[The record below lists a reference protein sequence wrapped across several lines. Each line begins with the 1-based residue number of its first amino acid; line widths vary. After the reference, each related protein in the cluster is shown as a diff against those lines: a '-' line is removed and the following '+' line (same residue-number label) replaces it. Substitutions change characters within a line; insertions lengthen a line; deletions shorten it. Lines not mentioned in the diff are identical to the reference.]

1 MIWGPKSCVRA
12 PHSATEG
19 PGLSGRALP
28 APNITP
34 IPTSTGLGQAQT
46 TETQQGA
53 RLCLAAVPGPS
64 PGLASEG
71 KEQNAGRGRGV
82 KEKEHFSLKAQ
93 GAVILLP
100 WSLRLGLLAF
110 TLSDAQR
117 ALRGSCLKP
126 ENSKSWLSMSS
137 FLPWEREEKES
148 RNQTR
153 AVTTVIFQRKART

>member
-1 MIWGPKSCVRA
+1 MCSGPTFSHRRARTVWKSAPRPQHHPYPHLYRA
-12 PHSATEG
+12 RAGTDHRNSAGSE
-19 PGLSGRALP
+19 ALP
-28 APNITP
+28 
-34 IPTSTGLGQAQT
+34 SCSSRSLSRTGLRG
-46 TETQQGA
+46 EGA
-53 RLCLAAVPGPS
+53 ER
-64 PGLASEG
+64 G
-71 KEQNAGRGRGV
+71 KGGGV
-82 KEKEHFSLKAQ
+82 KEKEHFSLKEQ

>member
-1 MIWGPKSCVRA
+1 MFGPHIQPQKGQDCLEERSPPQHHPYPHLYRA
-12 PHSATEG
+12 RAGTDHRNSAGSE
-19 PGLSGRALP
+19 ALP
-28 APNITP
+28 
-34 IPTSTGLGQAQT
+34 SCSSRSLSRTGLRG
-46 TETQQGA
+46 EGA
-53 RLCLAAVPGPS
+53 ER
-64 PGLASEG
+64 G
-71 KEQNAGRGRGV
+71 KGGGGV

>member
-71 KEQNAGRGRGV
+71 KEQNAGRGGGQG
-82 KEKEHFSLKAQ
+82 KGAFLLKGTGGCDPAPLVPKTWAS
-93 GAVILLP
+93 GIY
-100 WSLRLGLLAF
+100 
-110 TLSDAQR
+110 TL
-117 ALRGSCLKP
+117 
-126 ENSKSWLSMSS
+126 
-137 FLPWEREEKES
+137 
-148 RNQTR
+148 
-153 AVTTVIFQRKART
+153 